1 MSNGFSSVGL
11 ARQHGG
17 GGQEFAVDLAL
28 LEAVEVQEG
37 RKKEMAELWSNPNL
51 LL

>member
-1 MSNGFSSVGL
+1 V
-11 ARQHGG
+11 

-28 LEAVEVQEG
+28 FEAVGRCRKEG
-37 RKKEMAELWSNPNL
+37 RKKEMAGLWSNPNL